1 MSKNKHLS
9 LDDRSK
15 IQLMLDNKESFSSI
29 ASSLGKDPSTISKEI
44 RNHLQYRKVGAYH
57 LPYNSCTKRVSCPKS
72 HICTE
77 CHAARKYTL
86 CRRCSMC
93 NSLCKDFEKE
103 TCKRLLKPPYVCN
116 GCGKQAVCSLEKR
129 VYNADFA
136 HREYR
141 DVLSEARS
149 GLSYSEE
156 EIRYLDEFI
165 SPLIRKSSL
174 HTTFVLPMR
183 ILSQ

>member
-1 MSKNKHLS
+1 
-9 LDDRSK
+9 
-15 IQLMLDNKESFSSI
+15 
-29 ASSLGKDPSTISKEI
+29 
-44 RNHLQYRKVGAYH
+44 
-57 LPYNSCTKRVSCPKS
+57 
-72 HICTE
+72 
-77 CHAARKYTL
+77 
-86 CRRCSMC
+86 MC
-93 NSLCKDFEKE
+93 NSLCKDFEKRPANVFWNRLMSVTAVE
-103 TCKRLLKPPYVCN
+103 T
-116 GCGKQAVCSLEKR
+116 GCMQSWKR